1 MLYMARDQ
9 GFSLHALSFD
19 YQQRHRIELDR
30 AARLAEHCNAKH
42 TTVRIDLGVFSGSA
56 LTDPAI
62 PVPRT
67 HGRGEGIPITYVPAR
82 NILFLSYGL
91 ALAES
96 NGVHDVF
103 LGVNATDYS
112 GYPDCRPEFIQ
123 AYENMA
129 NLGLKSAVERQP
141 MRIHAPLMHMT
152 KASIIRAGTALGV
165 DYGLT
170 SSCYDPDS
178 TGRPCG
184 QCDSCGLRARGF
196 AEAGLID
203 PLRSENN

>member
-1 MLYMARDQ
+1 M
-9 GFSLHALSFD
+9 
-19 YQQRHRIELDR
+19 
-30 AARLAEHCNAKH
+30 
-42 TTVRIDLGVFSGSA
+42 
-56 LTDPAI
+56 
-62 PVPRT
+62 
-67 HGRGEGIPITYVPAR
+67 
-82 NILFLSYGL
+82 
-91 ALAES
+91 
-96 NGVHDVF
+96 
-103 LGVNATDYS
+103 NATDYS